1 MSNNIQKLLADLT
14 LIANQQDV
22 KFDISKYKPISLTT
36 TVQTF
41 HSINDLVA
49 YIENQGSI
57 SGWVQET
64 SFIHHLYK
72 DTYKWRSIPLN
83 AEWHDGDSTSFILDY
98 IGKNVWQITSYA
110 MTQNDEPTHLAEKMV
125 QYEVDSNRKLVYQR
139 LWSFKENA
147 PVADIA
153 VFDGFEGE

>member
-49 YIENQGSI
+49 
-57 SGWVQET
+57 
-64 SFIHHLYK
+64 
-72 DTYKWRSIPLN
+72 
-83 AEWHDGDSTSFILDY
+83 
-98 IGKNVWQITSYA
+98 
-110 MTQNDEPTHLAEKMV
+110 
-125 QYEVDSNRKLVYQR
+125 
-139 LWSFKENA
+139 
-147 PVADIA
+147 
-153 VFDGFEGE
+153 